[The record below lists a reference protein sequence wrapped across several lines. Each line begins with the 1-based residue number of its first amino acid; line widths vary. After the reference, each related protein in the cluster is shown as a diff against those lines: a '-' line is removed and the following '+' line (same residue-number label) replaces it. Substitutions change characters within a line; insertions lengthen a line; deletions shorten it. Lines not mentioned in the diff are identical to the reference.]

1 MQRLE
6 NMGQRWL
13 PWLLAVV
20 ILISVGGLPAFAQAS
35 PTTTRTLV
43 VNGYGHDQAPTTLA
57 EITLG
62 LTSKADSAKATYTKM
77 SKRTSDISK
86 LLKAR
91 KAKTIKMSNVR
102 LDLKYGRDGKPQK
115 DDYEGYQTIEFQV
128 PTDDIGILDDAIA
141 LNIDRVQNIRYL
153 ASEQD
158 LQAARNRALEAAIDD
173 AQAQAKVALEQ
184 LDFTIQDIVDIQ
196 VNDAIMQAPDVDA
209 VPKVDSGWSAADY
222 SGNLAVED
230 GEQTVD
236 VKVTLK
242 VKY

>member
-1 MQRLE
+1 MIAT
-6 NMGQRWL
+6 MGQRWL
-13 PWLLAVV
+13 PWLLAVI

-62 LTSKADSAKATYTKM
+62 LTGKADSAKATYTKL
-77 SKRTSDISK
+77 SKRTSDTSK

-91 KAKTIKMSNVR
+91 KAKTIRMSNVR

-128 PTDDIGILDDAIA
+128 PAEDIGILDDAISTD
-141 LNIDRVQNIRYL
+141 IDRVQNIRYL

-158 LQAARNRALEAAIDD
+158 LLSARNRALEAAIDD
-173 AQAQAKVALEQ
+173 AQAQAKVALDQ
-184 LDFTIQDIVDIQ
+184 LDFTIQGIVDIQ
-196 VNDAIMQAPDVDA
+196 VDDAIMQAPDVDA
-209 VPKVDSGWSAADY
+209 VPKGDSGWSAAAY

-230 GEQTVD
+230 GEQAVD

-242 VKY
+242 VRY